1 MPYCIAD
8 GFAQYLLCKTIT
20 AGSGTAK
27 ALSFYGTSGNTQTV
41 TYTTTQTYEKMYL
54 VATWTVSQER
64 YYGGEGASITIKVG
78 NTTVLNR
85 SIAKNENGSEQVV
98 VNNVSSGSV
107 ITATIVPPSRGG
119 NAGAYWDNSISG
131 TI

>member
-1 MPYCIAD
+1 
-8 GFAQYLLCKTIT
+8 
-20 AGSGTAK
+20 
-27 ALSFYGTSGNTQTV
+27 
-41 TYTTTQTYEKMYL
+41 MYL